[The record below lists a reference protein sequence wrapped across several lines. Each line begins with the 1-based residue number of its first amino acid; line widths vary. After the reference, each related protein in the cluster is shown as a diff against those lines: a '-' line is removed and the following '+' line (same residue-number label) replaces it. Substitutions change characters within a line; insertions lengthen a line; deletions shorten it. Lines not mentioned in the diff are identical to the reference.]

1 MITCK
6 EYAQIKKEELE
17 QTISKMY
24 TPPRLAIILFGYDSS
39 TLSYIKGKI
48 KDCEEVGIGAEVHLI
63 TVNDSWYTNFVEII
77 EDDSIDAII
86 IDKPIPDSMDQDG
99 IFSMIPEEKDV
110 DNLNPYNDRH
120 FFQPCT
126 PMGVMNYLRYNNVSL
141 DGKVCTVIGR
151 SENVGKPL
159 FEMLNRENATVTLCH
174 SHTPMWAIKEATK
187 RSDILFTCTNQIE
200 HLHYDELS
208 QPYIVIDIGLGV
220 GKDGKLH
227 GNIVGDVA
235 ERLKGNRSQTVIS
248 GPGGVGLLTRVALLE
263 NVVRAYDL
271 RRNYGED

>member
-6 EYAQIKKEELE
+6 EYAQIKKEELK
-17 QTISKMY
+17 QTISEMDA
-24 TPPRLAIILFGYDSS
+24 PPHLAIIQFGNDPSS
-39 TLSYIKGKI
+39 LSYIKGKI
-48 KDCEEVGIGAEVHLI
+48 KDCEEVGICAEVHLI
-63 TVNDSWYTNFVEII
+63 NVDDGWYANFVEII

-86 IDKPIPDSMDQDG
+86 IDKPIPDSLDQDG
-99 IFSMIPEEKDV
+99 IFSMIPAEKDV
-110 DNLNPYNDRH
+110 DNLNPYNDQH

-126 PMGVMNYLRYNNVSL
+126 PMGVMNYLRYNNVPL

-174 SHTPMWAIKEATK
+174 SHTPIWAMKEATK

-200 HLHYDELS
+200 QFYFDELS
-208 QPYIVIDIGLGV
+208 NPYIVIDIGLGV
-220 GKDGKLH
+220 GKNGKMH
-227 GNIVGDVA
+227 GNIEHSVA
-235 ERLKGNRSQTVIS
+235 DRLKQNGFQVVIS

-263 NVVRAYDL
+263 NVVRAYQL
-271 RRNYGED
+271 RRI